1 MFNYNKHY
9 VLLIIPFSMAFEN
22 CAYSQ
27 AIVTAIQNADNCN
40 RHKAEAKF
48 DVEVQNTEEEKEMCA
63 QTL

>member
-22 CAYSQ
+22 C